1 MSHIARLFVDQPLH
15 AQQAVSL
22 PDAQSKYLLRVM
34 RLSEGAQVRVFNGAD
49 GEWRCRLSIDRKTAL
64 LTPEIQIREQSAG
77 PDLTLLFAPIKK
89 ARTDFIVEK
98 ATELG
103 VSCIQPVITD
113 YTQSQRVRTDRMH
126 LLAIEAAE
134 QTERMDLPEI
144 QDAAALMQTLA
155 SWDRDTPLIF
165 CDEGGDAAP
174 LAARANQ
181 LANKPAGLL
190 IGPEGGFSPKERER
204 LRALEFVI
212 PITLGPRILRA
223 ETAVVSALTLW
234 QSVVGDWQQAPYLPE
249 AQDFAGRAGA

>member
-1 MSHIARLFVDQPLH
+1 MSHIARLFVDQPLQ

-34 RLSEGAQVRVFNGAD
+34 RLSDGAKVRVFNGTD
-49 GEWRCRLSIDRKTAL
+49 GEWRCTLSIDRKTAM
-64 LTPEIQIREQSAG
+64 LTPAVQTRDQVAG

-103 VSCIQPVITD
+103 VSCLQPVITD
-113 YTQSQRVRTDRMH
+113 YTQSQRVRTDRMR

-144 QDAAALMQTLA
+144 QEAAPLAKILA
-155 SWDRDTPLIF
+155 SWDRNTPLIF
-165 CDEGGDAAP
+165 CDEGADAAP
-174 LAARANQ
+174 LADQANQ
-181 LANKPAGLL
+181 LANKPAGIL
-190 IGPEGGFSPKERER
+190 IGPEGGFSPKERDM

-249 AQDFAGRAGA
+249 A